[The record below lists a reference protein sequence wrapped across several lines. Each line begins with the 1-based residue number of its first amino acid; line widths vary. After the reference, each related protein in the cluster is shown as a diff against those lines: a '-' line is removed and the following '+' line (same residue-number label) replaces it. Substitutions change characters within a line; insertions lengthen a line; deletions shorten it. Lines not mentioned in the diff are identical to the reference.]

1 MTDTGAAESRK
12 THSPPITTRPT
23 VLRSPAQR
31 SPISLTAMRHI
42 VNADP
47 KKIFSFTLG
56 DAGRRQLAH
65 VCEDYTATQLERGF
79 ASLDYWKKVK
89 D

>member
-42 VNADP
+42 
-47 KKIFSFTLG
+47 
-56 DAGRRQLAH
+56 AGQL
-65 VCEDYTATQLERGF
+65 TR
-79 ASLDYWKKVK
+79 KVVSGGVLPAVGQK
-89 D
+89 SSKPTTEMSSGTR